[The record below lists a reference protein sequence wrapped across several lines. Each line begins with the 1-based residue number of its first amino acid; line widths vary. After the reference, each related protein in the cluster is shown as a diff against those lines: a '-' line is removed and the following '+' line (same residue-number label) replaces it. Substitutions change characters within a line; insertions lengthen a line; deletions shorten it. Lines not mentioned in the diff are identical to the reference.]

1 MLPYK
6 QVSKADGLILA
17 GLLAISVIPTVAG
30 VFRVA
35 PLAADAAMTP
45 ENARFAATP
54 IPIVLHIIGAVL
66 FSMLGAFQLPN

>member
-6 QVSKADGLILA
+6 QVSKAEWLIPA
-17 GLLAISVIPTVAG
+17 GLLAISFIPIVAG
-30 VFRVA
+30 VLRVA